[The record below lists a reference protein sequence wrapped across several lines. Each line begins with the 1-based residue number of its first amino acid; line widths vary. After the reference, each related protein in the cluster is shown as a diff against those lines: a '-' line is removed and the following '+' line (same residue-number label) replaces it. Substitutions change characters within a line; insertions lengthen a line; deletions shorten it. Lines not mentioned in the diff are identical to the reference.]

1 MLTHLEQLKAD
12 LKKFRKIFAIKKP
25 LGNFQPGF
33 FVKIWEMTIRSRR
46 MKKISVSC
54 TSEYRIIIRKSAD
67 KLTPLFAVKNLFR
80 KFPQKTDQVRP
91 FPSIVRTRVLVA
103 GSEKNRNA
111 ISPLSVIR

>member
-54 TSEYRIIIRKSAD
+54 TSKYRIIIRKPAD
-67 KLTPLFAVKNLFR
+67 KLTPVFAVKKIFPGKLPGR
-80 KFPQKTDQVRP
+80 KRIWSTYAVS
-91 FPSIVRTRVLVA
+91 SIVRTSVLVA
-103 GSEKNRNA
+103 GSE
-111 ISPLSVIR
+111 